1 MGGSP
6 ISLSS
11 GLFFRD
17 ERRAT
22 EAFLDLVGRPV
33 HLFRQAGSIPPGG
46 QSVLPGGELSL
57 LTNGHGEY
65 DINSRHALN
74 GRIPLAGQAIVH
86 RGRCPCAALRSRPE
100 NTARG
105 CALASR
111 YVDDSCLSTTF
122 QMMNSVAGSDAVL
135 CIQDG
140 VITAIE
146 GKSTDPGRRALAQLL
161 EMDSRYSKVHEIGI
175 GINRSRRFR
184 RSDNFMPNEMRRGL
198 HIGLG
203 LTPYTDF
210 HIDIACS
217 DVQVYAADGPF
228 RESLVV

>member
-1 MGGSP
+1 
-6 ISLSS
+6 
-11 GLFFRD
+11 
-17 ERRAT
+17 
-22 EAFLDLVGRPV
+22 
-33 HLFRQAGSIPPGG
+33 
-46 QSVLPGGELSL
+46 
-57 LTNGHGEY
+57 
-65 DINSRHALN
+65 
-74 GRIPLAGQAIVH
+74 
-86 RGRCPCAALRSRPE
+86 
-100 NTARG
+100 
-105 CALASR
+105 
-111 YVDDSCLSTTF
+111 
-122 QMMNSVAGSDAVL
+122 MMNSVAGSDAVL